1 MYKATIEKTSKE
13 LTAREKL
20 QAKNVRTASQIDELS
35 KSADP
40 TFTPVWYAILNI
52 ENDESDNK
60 EYQYIIISTSDKGL
74 FYTGS
79 DSFITSFCEIFDT
92 MKEESDE
99 EFSIRVN
106 RVKSKNYNGNYLF
119 ADII

>member
-20 QAKNVRTASQIDELS
+20 QAKNVRTARQIDELS
-35 KSADP
+35 KSEDP
-40 TFTPVWYAILNI
+40 TFTPVWYAILKI

-60 EYQYIIISTSDKGL
+60 EYQNIIISSSDKGL
-74 FYTGS
+74 LYTGS
-79 DSFITSFCEIFDT
+79 DSFISSFVEIFDT
-92 MKEESDE
+92 MAETDE
-99 EFSIRVN
+99 DYSVKVTRI
-106 RVKSKNYNGNYLF
+106 KSKNFSGDYLF

>member
-1 MYKATIEKTSKE
+1 MYKATIEKASKE

-40 TFTPVWYAILNI
+40 TFTPLWYAILNI

-60 EYQYIIISTSDKGL
+60 EYQNIIISTSDKGL
-74 FYTGS
+74 LYTGS

-99 EFSIRVN
+99 EFSIRVS
-106 RVKSKNYNGNYLF
+106 RIKSKNFNGDYLF